1 MRQYV
6 VPDTF
11 KSLTVAG
18 KDMLRSFLTK
28 ILCALCIFNADT
40 LWSLFI

>member
-1 MRQYV
+1 MRQYI

-18 KDMLRSFLTK
+18 KDTFRCFLAK
-28 ILCALCIFNADT
+28 ILCTVCIF
-40 LWSLFI
+40 